1 MKIDTIRLKST
12 RINENQQ
19 KLMKISKKIDEYENR
34 WNSVKFGENQWKF
47 KKMIF
52 NDPTKVNYEDASFGQ
67 LGPIFSFF
75 FFSRTTIQKSKKVRL
90 CFVFF

>member
-34 WNSVKFGENQWKF
+34 
-47 KKMIF
+47 
-52 NDPTKVNYEDASFGQ
+52 
-67 LGPIFSFF
+67 
-75 FFSRTTIQKSKKVRL
+75 
-90 CFVFF
+90 